1 MSDPP
6 SSAKTK
12 ATGGVARHLVPPVAA
27 LQFLTVLPPII
38 RRLFTEGEMGRAVS
52 FFPLVGALLGGL
64 LAALD
69 WGLTQILPG
78 EVAAALTLGAWATI
92 TGALHLDGFLDACD
106 GLFGGHTPED
116 RLHIMRDERIGAFA
130 MAGGGILLIVKY
142 AALAHS
148 PDRLAALLL
157 AATLAR
163 WTMSGAIV
171 LAPYA
176 RPQGLGRAIKDHAG
190 WQQLI
195 VATVIAL
202 VVAWFAKGWLGL
214 AAALLAMTAAW
225 AAARFTL
232 KRLPGLTGDIYGAI
246 CELVE
251 ALVLVLVTAFPA

>member
-1 MSDPP
+1 M
-6 SSAKTK
+6 
-12 ATGGVARHLVPPVAA
+12 AA
-27 LQFLTVLPPII
+27 LQFLTIVPPII
-38 RRLFTEGEMGRAVS
+38 RRLFTEDEMGRAVG

-69 WGLTQILPG
+69 RGLTQILPG
-78 EVAAALTLGAWATI
+78 EVAAALTLGAWVYL

-116 RLHIMRDERIGAFA
+116 RLLIMRDERIGAFA
-130 MAGGGILLIVKY
+130 MAGGGVLLIVKY

-157 AATLAR
+157 AATLSR

-190 WQQLI
+190 WQQVV
-195 VATVIAL
+195 VATVVAL
-202 VVAWFAKGWLGL
+202 AVAWLAKGWLGL
-214 AAALLAMTAAW
+214 AAALLAAAAAR
-225 AAARFTL
+225 AAARFAL

-246 CELVE
+246 CELIE
-251 ALVLVLVTAFPA
+251 TLVLVLMTALPT